1 MKQGKKRRVLLIR
14 RLQSKSTAH
23 ELLKPGFDWLSRQQT
38 TVEAADNR
46 IQRPP
51 PRKSFVFN
59 FFFFFIGNLLRR
71 KRGFQFTKHVTMT
84 VRGDPVCRKE
94 RDRHDIGLVFNM
106 C

>member
-14 RLQSKSTAH
+14 RLHSKSSAC

-51 PRKSFVFN
+51 PESPSFFIII
-59 FFFFFIGNLLRR
+59 FFFSS
-71 KRGFQFTKHVTMT
+71 VTCYGG
-84 VRGDPVCRKE
+84 RGD
-94 RDRHDIGLVFNM
+94 FNLQNTLL
-106 C
+106 

>member
-14 RLQSKSTAH
+14 RLHSKSSAC

-59 FFFFFIGNLLRR
+59 FFFFSS
-71 KRGFQFTKHVTMT
+71 VTCYGG
-84 VRGDPVCRKE
+84 RGD
-94 RDRHDIGLVFNM
+94 FNLQNTLL
-106 C
+106 

>member
-14 RLQSKSTAH
+14 RLHSKSSAC

-51 PRKSFVFN
+51 PESPSFFI

-94 RDRHDIGLVFNM
+94 RGRHDIGLVFNM